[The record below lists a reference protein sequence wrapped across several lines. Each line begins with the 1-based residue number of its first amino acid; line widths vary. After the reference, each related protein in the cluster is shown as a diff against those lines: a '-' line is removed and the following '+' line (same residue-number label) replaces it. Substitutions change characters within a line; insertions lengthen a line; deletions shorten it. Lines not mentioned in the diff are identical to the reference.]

1 MLTTLLVLFIVG
13 YLAIALEHPLRV
25 DKTASALLLGMLMWV
40 IYAMGAESVVPV
52 VSADGFRHFMETHP
66 GLESKSLH
74 EQALQYVLN
83 VDIVEH
89 LGDIMQT
96 LLFLIGAMTIVEMV
110 DVHGGFRVIT
120 DHINTRDKRKLLW
133 IISFVT
139 FFMSAILDNLTTT
152 IVMLMLLRKLITQK
166 DERWLYAGMII
177 IAANSGGAW
186 SPIGDITT
194 IMLWVSGNI
203 TAPALLSFVLVPSL
217 VSMLVPLVI
226 ISSKLKGEL
235 PPRDV
240 VVEKNSFITS
250 GQRATMFYLG
260 VGGLI
265 FVPVFKSITH
275 LPPFIGMLFVLGA
288 LWVFTEIFYNSKML
302 EQAKELRLPKVISRV
317 DMPSILFFL
326 GILMAVAVLQS
337 TGILSDIAAYLDKEI
352 HNVYWIGLVLGV
364 LSAIV
369 DNVPLVAG
377 VMGMYPVAD
386 PAAVGYAANFVID
399 GTFWELMSYCA
410 GVGGSI
416 LIIGSAAGTTKD
428 AVDELRAQGKKAGL
442 IKIRLFRPFP
452 GSEIAEALKNVKAV
466 ALMDRTESYNDCSG
480 PIGSEVTTAL
490 YRAKS
495 DCLAVN
501 YVYGL
506 GGRDVKVEDMIG
518 IYSELE
524 KIAEAGEV
532 TEPYR
537 YMGVRE

>member
-1 MLTTLLVLFIVG
+1 MLTTLVVIFIVG

-40 IYAMGAESVVPV
+40 IYALGAESVVPV
-52 VSADGFRHFMETHP
+52 VSGEHFRHF
-66 GLESKSLH
+66 LESNPALANKSLH
-74 EQALQYVLN
+74 YQALQYVLN
-83 VDIVEH
+83 VDIIEQ

-120 DHINTRDKRKLLW
+120 DRINTRDKKKLLW

-166 DERWLYAGMII
+166 EERWLYAGMIV

-186 SPIGDITT
+186 SPIGDVTT

-203 TAPALLSFVLVPSL
+203 SAPALLSYVLLPSL
-217 VSMLVPLVI
+217 VSMLVPLCI
-226 ISSKLKGEL
+226 ISSKLTGDL
-235 PPRDV
+235 PPRDTV
-240 VVEKNSFITS
+240 IEKNSFITAR
-250 GQRATMFYLG
+250 QRATMFYLG

-265 FVPVFKSITH
+265 FVPVFKSVTH
-275 LPPFIGMLFVLGA
+275 LPPFVGMLFVLGA
-288 LWVFTEIFYNSKML
+288 LWVFTEIFYNSQML

-326 GILMAVAVLQS
+326 GILMAVAVLQC
-337 TGILSDIAAYLDKEI
+337 TGILSDVASFLDEKI
-352 HNVYWIGLVLGV
+352 HNVYWIGLILGV

-386 PAAVGYAANFVID
+386 PAATGYAANFVID

-416 LIIGSAAGTTKD
+416 LIIGSAAG
-428 AVDELRAQGKKAGL
+428 VIVMG
-442 IKIRLFRPFP
+442 
-452 GSEIAEALKNVKAV
+452 
-466 ALMDRTESYNDCSG
+466 
-480 PIGSEVTTAL
+480 
-490 YRAKS
+490 
-495 DCLAVN
+495 
-501 YVYGL
+501 
-506 GGRDVKVEDMIG
+506 
-518 IYSELE
+518 LE
-524 KIAEAGEV
+524 KISFGWYLKKFSWVALLGYLSGAAVYSLEKLIF
-532 TEPYR
+532 
-537 YMGVRE
+537 

>member
-1 MLTTLLVLFIVG
+1 MLTTLVVIFIVG

-40 IYAMGAESVVPV
+40 IYALGAESVVPV
-52 VSADGFRHFMETHP
+52 VSGEHFRHF
-66 GLESKSLH
+66 LESNPALADKSLH
-74 EQALQYVLN
+74 YQALQYVLN
-83 VDIVEH
+83 VDIIEQ

-120 DHINTRDKRKLLW
+120 DRINTRDKKKLLW

-166 DERWLYAGMII
+166 EERWLYAGMIV

-186 SPIGDITT
+186 SPIGDVTT

-203 TAPALLSFVLVPSL
+203 SAPALLSFVLLPSL
-217 VSMLVPLVI
+217 VSMLVPLCI
-226 ISSKLKGEL
+226 ISSKLTGDL
-235 PPRDV
+235 PPRDTV
-240 VVEKNSFITS
+240 IEKNSFITAR
-250 GQRATMFYLG
+250 QRATMFYLG

-265 FVPVFKSITH
+265 FVPVFKSVTH
-275 LPPFIGMLFVLGA
+275 LPPFVGMLFVLGA
-288 LWVFTEIFYNSKML
+288 LWVFTEIFYNSQML

-326 GILMAVAVLQS
+326 GILMAVAVLQC
-337 TGILSDIAAYLDKEI
+337 TGILSDVASFLDEKI
-352 HNVYWIGLVLGV
+352 HNVYWIGLILGV

-386 PAAVGYAANFVID
+386 PAATGYAANFVID

-416 LIIGSAAGTTKD
+416 LIIGSAAG
-428 AVDELRAQGKKAGL
+428 VIVMG
-442 IKIRLFRPFP
+442 
-452 GSEIAEALKNVKAV
+452 
-466 ALMDRTESYNDCSG
+466 
-480 PIGSEVTTAL
+480 
-490 YRAKS
+490 
-495 DCLAVN
+495 
-501 YVYGL
+501 
-506 GGRDVKVEDMIG
+506 
-518 IYSELE
+518 LE
-524 KIAEAGEV
+524 KISFGWYLKKFSWVALLGYLSGAAVYSLEKLIF
-532 TEPYR
+532 
-537 YMGVRE
+537 

>member
-1 MLTTLLVLFIVG
+1 MLTALVVIFIIG

-25 DKTASALLLGMLMWV
+25 DKTASALLLGMVMWI
-40 IYAMGAESVVPV
+40 IYAMGAESIVPK
-52 VSADGFRHFMETHP
+52 VSAESFRHFLETHP
-66 GLESKSLH
+66 LMEGKSLH

-83 VDIVEH
+83 VDIVEQ

-120 DHINTRDKRKLLW
+120 DHINTRDKKRLLW

-166 DERWLYAGMII
+166 DERWLYGGMII

-203 TAPALLSFVLVPSL
+203 TAPALLTYVLVPSL
-217 VSMLVPLVI
+217 VSMLVPLI
-226 ISSKLKGEL
+226 IVSRQLTGDL
-235 PPRDV
+235 PPRDTV
-240 VVEKNSFITS
+240 IEKNSFITAR
-250 GQRATMFYLG
+250 QRATMFYLG

-265 FVPVFKSITH
+265 FVPIFKSFTH
-275 LPPFIGMLFVLGA
+275 LPPFVGMLFVLGA
-288 LWVFTEIFYNSKML
+288 LWVFTEIFYNSQML
-302 EQAKELRLPKVISRV
+302 EQARELRLPKVISRV

-326 GILMAVAVLQS
+326 GILMAVAVLQC
-337 TGILSDIAAYLDKEI
+337 TGILSDIAFFLDEKI
-352 HNVYWIGLVLGV
+352 HNVYVIGLVLGV

-386 PAAVGYAANFVID
+386 PGAAGYASNFVID

-416 LIIGSAAGTTKD
+416 FIIGSAAGVIVMGIEKISFGWY
-428 AVDELRAQGKKAGL
+428 LKK
-442 IKIRLFRPFP
+442 F
-452 GSEIAEALKNVKAV
+452 SWV
-466 ALMDRTESYNDCSG
+466 AFLGYLSG
-480 PIGSEVTTAL
+480 V
-490 YRAKS
+490 
-495 DCLAVN
+495 
-501 YVYGL
+501 
-506 GGRDVKVEDMIG
+506 G
-518 IYSELE
+518 IYTLE
-524 KIAEAGEV
+524 KMIF
-532 TEPYR
+532 
-537 YMGVRE
+537 